1 MMNKRATAKDVADAA
16 GVSRSTVSFVLNNI
30 EGMRISEETRQKV
43 LKAAESLNY
52 HPDASARSMVKGKTF
67 IIGFVVRQEPDKA
80 YADLLLPE
88 VMRGISEVAAEHA
101 YHMIFKPVPPEDES
115 NSLTTLFL
123 EHQVDGL
130 IVSGPL
136 ANDQEI
142 VDLFNTNAPI
152 ILQGRIDYPDIPSV
166 DINNRKAAEKAVNHL
181 ISLGHKEIAFISNA
195 SLKYSS
201 SKDRLMGY
209 RRALENAGITFN
221 NDLVFFG
228 DRTPDSGY
236 QAIKNMLQSS
246 VKPSAIFIASDTVA
260 LGCLNALYEKNI
272 RVPEDIA
279 IMGFDDIPLSKHLA
293 PPLSTIHIPA
303 YQLGWNAANL
313 LIMWLEKKDIPNK
326 DCILDTELIIRESCG
341 LHQKEKKEGNRKG
354 GE

>member
-1 MMNKRATAKDVADAA
+1 MNKRATAKDVADAA
-16 GVSRSTVSFVLNNI
+16 GVSRTTVSFVLNNT
-30 EGMRISEETRQKV
+30 EGMRISEDTRRKV
-43 LKAAESLNY
+43 LQAAETLNY
-52 HPDASARSMVKGKTF
+52 HPDASARSMVKGKTL
-67 IIGFVVRQEPDKA
+67 ILGLVIRQEPDKA

-88 VMRGISEVAAEHA
+88 VMRGISEVAGEHA
-101 YHMIFKPVPPEDES
+101 YHLIFKPVPPEDEK
-115 NSLTTLFL
+115 NSLSTLFL

-136 ANDQEI
+136 SNDQEI
-142 VDLFNTNAPI
+142 VDLFNANAPI
-152 ILQGRIDYPDIPSV
+152 ILQGRIDYPNIPSV

-181 ISLGHKEIAFISNA
+181 ISLGHQRIAFISNA

-201 SKDRLMGY
+201 SKDRLTGY
-209 RRALENAGITFN
+209 RRALEAAGLVY
-221 NDLVFFG
+221 DEALVFYG

-236 QAIKNMLQSS
+236 QAMQNILRSS

-260 LGCLNALYEKNI
+260 LGSLNALYQNNI

-303 YQLGWNAANL
+303 YDLGWNAAHL
-313 LIMWLEKKDIPNK
+313 LIKWLENKEIPER
-326 DCILDTELIIRESCG
+326 DCILDTELIVRESCG
-341 LHQKEKKEGNRKG
+341 SRHK
-354 GE
+354 

>member
-1 MMNKRATAKDVADAA
+1 MNKRATAKDVADAA
-16 GVSRSTVSFVLNNI
+16 GVSRTTVSFVLNNT
-30 EGMRISEETRQKV
+30 EGMRISEDTRRKV
-43 LKAAESLNY
+43 LQAAETLNY
-52 HPDASARSMVKGKTF
+52 HPDASARSMVKGKTL
-67 IIGFVVRQEPDKA
+67 ILGLVIRQEPDKA

-88 VMRGISEVAAEHA
+88 VMRGISEVAGEHA
-101 YHMIFKPVPPEDES
+101 YHLIFKPVPPEDEK
-115 NSLTTLFL
+115 NSLSTLFL

-136 ANDQEI
+136 SNDQEI
-142 VDLFNTNAPI
+142 VDLFNANAPI
-152 ILQGRIDYPDIPSV
+152 ILQGRIDYPNIPSV

-181 ISLGHKEIAFISNA
+181 ISLGHQRIAFISNA

-201 SKDRLMGY
+201 SKDRLTGY
-209 RRALENAGITFN
+209 RRALEAAGLAY
-221 NDLVFFG
+221 DEALVFYG

-236 QAIKNMLQSS
+236 QAMQNILQSS
-246 VKPSAIFIASDTVA
+246 IKPSAIFIASDTVA
-260 LGCLNALYEKNI
+260 LGSLNALYQKNI

-313 LIMWLEKKDIPNK
+313 LINWLDHKEIPEQ
-326 DCILDTELIIRESCG
+326 DCILDTELIVRESCG
-341 LHQKEKKEGNRKG
+341 SRHK
-354 GE
+354 

>member
-1 MMNKRATAKDVADAA
+1 MNKRATAKDVADAA
-16 GVSRSTVSFVLNNI
+16 GVSRTTVSFVLNNI

-43 LKAAESLNY
+43 LQAAEVLNY

-67 IIGFVVRQEPDKA
+67 ILGFVIRQEPDKA

-88 VMRGISEVAAEHA
+88 VMRGISEVASEHG
-101 YHMIFKPVPPEDES
+101 YHMIFKPVPPEDEK

-136 ANDQEI
+136 SKDQEI
-142 VDLFNTNAPI
+142 VDLFNAHAPI
-152 ILQGRIDYPDIPSV
+152 ILQGRIDYPNIPSV

-181 ISLGHKEIAFISNA
+181 ISLGHRQIAFISNA
-195 SLKYSS
+195 SLQYSS
-201 SKDRLMGY
+201 CKDRLSGY
-209 RRALENAGITFN
+209 RRALENAGIIY
-221 NDLVFFG
+221 DDALVFYG

-236 QAIKNMLQSS
+236 QAMKNILGSS
-246 VKPSAIFIASDTVA
+246 LKPSAIFIASDTVA
-260 LGCLNALYEKNI
+260 LGSLNALYQQNI

-303 YQLGWNAANL
+303 YKLGWNAANL
-313 LIMWLEKKDIPNK
+313 LINWLEQEETPQH
-326 DCILDTELIIRESCG
+326 DCILETELIVRESCG
-341 LHQKEKKEGNRKG
+341 SRQK
-354 GE
+354 

>member
-16 GVSRSTVSFVLNNI
+16 GVSRTTVSFVLNHT

-43 LKAAESLNY
+43 MQAAEALNY
-52 HPDASARSMVKGKTF
+52 HPDAAARSMVKGKTF
-67 IIGFVVRQEPDKA
+67 ILGFVIRQEPDKA

-88 VMRGISEVAAEHA
+88 VMRGISEVASEHA
-101 YHMIFKPVPPEDES
+101 YHLIFKPVPPADEK

-142 VDLFNTNAPI
+142 VDLFNANAPI
-152 ILQGRIDYPDIPSV
+152 ILQGRIDYPNISSV

-181 ISLGHKEIAFISNA
+181 ISLGHQRIAFISNA
-195 SLKYSS
+195 SLNYSS
-201 SKDRLMGY
+201 SKDRLTGY
-209 RRALENAGITFN
+209 RRALEAAGLVY
-221 NDLVFFG
+221 DEALVFYG

-236 QAIKNMLQSS
+236 QAMQNILRSS
-246 VKPSAIFIASDTVA
+246 AKPTAIFIASDTVA
-260 LGCLNALYEKNI
+260 LGSLNALYQENI

-303 YQLGWNAANL
+303 YDLGWNAAHL
-313 LIMWLEKKDIPNK
+313 LIKWLEHKEIPER
-326 DCILDTELIIRESCG
+326 DCILDTELIVRESCG
-341 LHQKEKKEGNRKG
+341 SRHKDN
-354 GE
+354 

>member
-1 MMNKRATAKDVADAA
+1 MRNKRVTAKDVANAA
-16 GVSRSTVSFVLNNI
+16 GVSRSTVSFVLNNT
-30 EGMRISEETRQKV
+30 EGMRISEETRKKV
-43 LKAAESLNY
+43 LRAAEELNY
-52 HPDASARSMVKGKTF
+52 HPDASARSMVKGKTY
-67 IIGFVVRQEPDKA
+67 ILGFVIRQEPDKA

-88 VMRGISEVAAEHA
+88 VMRGISEAAAEHN

-142 VDLFNTNAPI
+142 VELFNANAPI

-181 ISLGHKEIAFISNA
+181 ISLGHKEIAFLSNA
-195 SLKYSS
+195 SLRYSS
-201 SKDRLMGY
+201 SKDRLTGY
-209 RRALENAGITFN
+209 RRALEQAGIPYRE
-221 NDLVFFG
+221 DLVFFG

-236 QAIKNMLQSS
+236 RAIKSMLNSS
-246 VKPSAIFIASDTVA
+246 IKPSAIFIASDTVA
-260 LGCLNALYEKNI
+260 LGCLNALYERNI

-303 YQLGWNAANL
+303 YELGWNAANL
-313 LIMWLEKKDIPNK
+313 LIKWLDKKEIPGK
-326 DCILDTELIIRESCG
+326 DCILETELITRESCG
-341 LHQKEKKEGNRKG
+341 FHQKEKKK
-354 GE
+354 

>member
-1 MMNKRATAKDVADAA
+1 MMNKRITAKDVANAA
-16 GVSRSTVSFVLNNI
+16 GVSRSTVSFVLNNTD
-30 EGMRISEETRQKV
+30 GMRISEETRQKV
-43 LKAAESLNY
+43 LQAAEELNY
-52 HPDASARSMVKGKTF
+52 HPDASARSMVKGKTY
-67 IIGFVVRQEPDKA
+67 IIGFVIRQEPDKA

-88 VMRGISEVAAEHA
+88 VMRGISEVAAEHS
-101 YHMIFKPVPPEDES
+101 YHMIFKPVPPEDET

-142 VDLFNTNAPI
+142 VELFNASAPI

-181 ISLGHKEIAFISNA
+181 IDLGHKEIAFLSNA
-195 SLKYSS
+195 SLNYSS
-201 SKDRLMGY
+201 SKDRLTGY
-209 RRALENAGITFN
+209 RRALEQAGIPYN
-221 NDLVFFG
+221 EDLVFFG

-236 QAIKNMLQSS
+236 QAIKAVLQSPI
-246 VKPSAIFIASDTVA
+246 KPSAIFIASDTVA
-260 LGCLNALYEKNI
+260 LGCLNALYERNI

-313 LIMWLEKKDIPNK
+313 LIKWLDKKEIPNEN
-326 DCILDTELIIRESCG
+326 CILETELIVRESCG
-341 LHQKEKKEGNRKG
+341 LRQKREKGK
-354 GE
+354 